1 MNLRWLR
8 ARRVVLASLALT
20 AMACGGQTAPA
31 SRATTVQP
39 KIAYARSAADLTP
52 ARHWHSPTLA
62 GPQEATRLS
71 PANASVRKLRASVK
85 MI

>member
-1 MNLRWLR
+1 MNLRRLR

-39 KIAYARSAADLTP
+39 KIAYAKPGQQRT
-52 ARHWHSPTLA
+52 
-62 GPQEATRLS
+62 
-71 PANASVRKLRASVK
+71 
-85 MI
+85 